1 MPNEMAQDASLL
13 QDFLTECDELLEH
26 LSQDL
31 VALESH
37 PNDPELLNQIFRAFH
52 TIKGTSGFM
61 GFHEIV
67 SVTHHAEDVLNL
79 MRKGERQVTPRAMDV
94 FLNVLDQLRQMFD
107 DVRDGGSSEYQ
118 LGDLLGRLQQL
129 MQGETNIR
137 TPLGEILVDAGTIT
151 PQERTDALKEAVET
165 DRKLGD
171 VLVEKQTVSVAQI
184 QASVEKQ
191 SLQDKPVAS
200 QKETK
205 EAARTIRVDV
215 NKLDELVN
223 LTGELVLERNRMAQ
237 LSRDFVAKRFST
249 EDLERSIS
257 ESSSRLSFITQE
269 LQAASLKTRMIPIDV
284 VFRKFPR
291 IVRDLSSSLSK
302 QCELVI
308 RGEDT
313 ELDKT
318 IVEEISDPLVH
329 LVRNSLD
336 HGIET
341 PAAREKSGKSPKGT
355 LRLEARAEG
364 DVIIIQVSDDGAGID
379 PARISSKAIERGVV
393 TPERVRSMT
402 RREILDLIFLPGFS
416 TAEKTTDVS
425 GRGVGMDV
433 VKTNLKKLNGVVELD
448 SEIGRGS
455 IITLKLPLTLA
466 ILPVLLVQVCN
477 GTYALPLRSVS
488 EILRVDPESV
498 HQGDAGEILHIREE
512 VIPIGR
518 LWKVFK
524 LGEEQVAEDG
534 RLRVVILAVGDKKIG
549 LVVDDFL
556 GQEETVIKP
565 LGAYFGHVAGVAGST
580 ITGEGNVRL
589 ILDPAGIVEMLSE
602 KQA

>member
-1 MPNEMAQDASLL
+1 
-13 QDFLTECDELLEH
+13 
-26 LSQDL
+26 
-31 VALESH
+31 
-37 PNDPELLNQIFRAFH
+37 
-52 TIKGTSGFM
+52 M

-67 SVTHHAEDVLNL
+67 SLTHHAEDVLNL

-107 DVRDGGSSEYQ
+107 DVREGHSREYQ
-118 LGDLLGRLQQL
+118 LEELLGRLEQL
-129 MQGETNIR
+129 MQGKADNRPALDEIR
-137 TPLGEILVDAGTIT
+137 VDAVTIT
-151 PQERTDALKEAVET
+151 SAQRTETVKGAVET
-165 DRKLGD
+165 DRKLGETTA
-171 VLVEKQTVSVAQI
+171 EKQIVSIAQI

-191 SLQDKPVAS
+191 SLQEKPAAS

-215 NKLDELVN
+215 IKLDELVN

-249 EDLERSIS
+249 EDLERFIS

-318 IVEEISDPLVH
+318 IVEEIADPLVH

-341 PAAREKSGKSPKGT
+341 PAAREKSGKSAKGT

-379 PARISSKAIERGVV
+379 PARIIAKAIEKGVV
-393 TPERVRSMT
+393 TPERVRSMS
-402 RREILDLIFLPGFS
+402 RREILDLIFMPGFS

-448 SEIGRGS
+448 SEIGRGT

-524 LGEEQVAEDG
+524 LGEEPVAEDG

-565 LGAYFGHVAGVAGST
+565 LGAYFGRVAGVAGST